1 MVLLHQKGAGRDGG
15 IVGRKVRT
23 QNGIPG
29 GALMAALHSLELGTP
44 GSHTESQR
52 ALVRLAQ
59 DQMRILRRAS
69 DLPM

>member
-1 MVLLHQKGAGRDGG
+1 M
-15 IVGRKVRT
+15 GRKVRT

-29 GALMAALHSLELGTP
+29 GVLMAALHSLELGTL

-59 DQMRILRRAS
+59 DEMRILRRGS
-69 DLPM
+69 NLPM